1 MFQRHIEQ
9 KRDEHRENDFC
20 VVPYKMDGV
29 VAKVEHPLDGM
40 KETRLSIKENSRTL
54 RLKCDAYL
62 FCKLICV

>member
-1 MFQRHIEQ
+1 MFQRHFEQ

-54 RLKCDAYL
+54 RFKFSCL

>member
-9 KRDEHRENDFC
+9 KRDEHRENDYC

-54 RLKCDAYL
+54 R
-62 FCKLICV
+62 F